1 MQQSSAERKIYST
14 KYINKENNSQIN
26 TFNSYLKKLQ
36 EEQIKPKEAE
46 ERKPL
51 KEEQKITEIQTEK

>member
-14 KYINKENNSQIN
+14 KYISKENNSQIN

-51 KEEQKITEIQTEK
+51 KEE

>member
-36 EEQIKPKEAE
+36 EQIKPKEAE